1 MERVET
7 LCFGPGEGGGEIG
20 FVIFGEEEVG
30 VGHVEWVKELLVE
43 EGANVWVW
51 LLCAA
56 AAAAVAAAAA
66 AAAAVAAVAAG
77 AAGGNHLLAGQG
89 QETIVVVAFKVLLS
103 GRAHCFSRHG

>member
-20 FVIFGEEEVG
+20 FVVFGEEKEVG
-30 VGHVEWVKELLVE
+30 VGHVEWVEELLVE
-43 EGANVWVW
+43 EGADVWVW

-56 AAAAVAAAAA
+56 AAAA
-66 AAAAVAAVAAG
+66 AAAAVAAA

-89 QETIVVVAFKVLLS
+89 QETIVVVAFQVLLS
-103 GRAHCFSRHG
+103 GRAHCLNRQG